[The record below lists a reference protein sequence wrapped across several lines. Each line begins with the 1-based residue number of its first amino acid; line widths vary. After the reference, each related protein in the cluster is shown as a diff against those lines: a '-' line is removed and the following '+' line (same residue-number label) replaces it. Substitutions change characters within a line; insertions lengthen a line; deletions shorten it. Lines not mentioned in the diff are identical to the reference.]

1 MDPTSTPRV
10 SARYLGSYIEK
21 PVIVVGKVIQV
32 RGEEALIDADGQISI
47 TLSEAEHLT
56 PGNACQIIGKVNKDL
71 SIKVMASKDLGTNVD
86 YDVVQSVVE
95 ATQQH
100 RDMFV
105 YDN

>member
-47 TLSEAEHLT
+47 TLSEVCAAISAKK
-56 PGNACQIIGKVNKDL
+56 GGCC
-71 SIKVMASKDLGTNVD
+71 
-86 YDVVQSVVE
+86 
-95 ATQQH
+95 
-100 RDMFV
+100 
-105 YDN
+105 